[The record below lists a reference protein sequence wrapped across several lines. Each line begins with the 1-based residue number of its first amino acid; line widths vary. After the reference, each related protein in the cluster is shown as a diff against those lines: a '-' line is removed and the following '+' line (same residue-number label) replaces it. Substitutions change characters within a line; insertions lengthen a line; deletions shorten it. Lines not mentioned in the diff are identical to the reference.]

1 MIQLVLG
8 SQSPRR
14 KEILSHYSLP
24 FQQASSN
31 FNEEAVPFSGDPKQ
45 YVLTLSKGKADSLAP
60 TFPDAAILT
69 ADSVVYFN
77 KKVYNKPLDKND
89 AIRILSELAGNWHS
103 VYTGVTLRYGEA
115 IYQQVEETRVEINPL
130 STSQINAYANTQ
142 HWTDKAGG
150 YGVQTCGGLII
161 RQMVGCFYNAMG
173 LPINTVHELLLK
185 INIDLW
191 NYLK

>member
-1 MIQLVLG
+1 MTQLILG
-8 SQSPRR
+8 SKSPRR
-14 KEILSHYSLP
+14 KEILSHYSYP

-31 FNEEAVPFSGDPKQ
+31 FNEEAVPFTGNPKE
-45 YVLTLSKGKADSLAP
+45 YVLTLSKGKAESLTP
-60 TFPDAAILT
+60 QYPHAAILT

-77 KKVYNKPLDKND
+77 KKVYNKPVDKDD
-89 AIRILSELAGNWHS
+89 AVRILSELAGNWHS
-103 VYTGVTLRYGEA
+103 VYTGVSLRYGKEL
-115 IYQQVEETRVEINPL
+115 YQQVEETQVEFNPL
-130 STSQINAYANTQ
+130 SVAQIQAYANTQ

-161 RQMVGCFYNAMG
+161 KQLKGCFYNAMG